1 MIKKDYLMRKFEDF
15 GKALAILFQMKRDQE
30 WEKFD
35 KEISEIAKKFT
46 SLELK
51 NVELLDDMDFANDIL
66 QREGFEQEN
75 KMMLAALLFEKMTYY
90 LETDEQNNYLN
101 LKNKCLKLY
110 EHIRDNFTENE
121 FNLDVY
127 YKIEFLK
134 KIND

>member
-15 GKALAILFQMKRDQE
+15 GKALALLFQMKRDQE

-51 NVELLDDMDFANDIL
+51 NVGLLDDMDFANDIL

>member
-15 GKALAILFQMKRDQE
+15 GKALALLFQMKRDQE

-51 NVELLDDMDFANDIL
+51 NVELLDEMDFANDIL
-66 QREGFEQEN
+66 QREGFEQEH
-75 KMMLAALLFEKMTYY
+75 KMMLAALLFERMTYY